1 MRNGPLTRA
10 DHLANNQVVWPEVD
24 TPRGDL
30 DEEYTCVEV
39 LGEIE
44 GVDGADSSVALKVFF
59 LVRPPL
65 CNEPPLAAGARL
77 ILVPYTTPMFRTW
90 TATINVAAALVG
102 GVRTLIGA
110 RLSERVRDT
119 AMRSIGLVTLLVGL
133 QSFLRF
139 HRTSTQL
146 VPTRKRERR

>member
-44 GVDGADSSVALKVFF
+44 GVDGADSSVALKVFSLF
-59 LVRPPL
+59 
-65 CNEPPLAAGARL
+65 
-77 ILVPYTTPMFRTW
+77 VPRSVTS
-90 TATINVAAALVG
+90 
-102 GVRTLIGA
+102 
-110 RLSERVRDT
+110 RLS
-119 AMRSIGLVTLLVGL
+119 
-133 QSFLRF
+133 
-139 HRTSTQL
+139 QL
-146 VPTRKRERR
+146 GHA